1 MSDMRCTAIHM
12 VPMRRKGLDCEGLE
26 HLVVSGDR
34 G

>member
-1 MSDMRCTAIHM
+1 MRRTAIHM
-12 VPMRRKGLDCEGLE
+12 LPIRRVGLDCEGLE